1 MISYSLTGAVTVTDD
16 SDPSRAPL
24 LLPEG
29 LSHAEIEAAI
39 TAYLGGNQMPPDYVA
54 FYQSLLASSVYHAVL
69 TQPATADLA
78 RAMVV
83 FVSAIQDCMA
93 GRESRP
99 AMQGAIWLLLSQIPL
114 DMAHAAE
121 LTGLMQQHHLAGA
134 YQLQP
139 PAERARDASGQFVAD
154 DPATP
159 DVDEAWQ

>member
-1 MISYSLTGAVTVTDD
+1 MNTTVHVNAQGEVINVINHGE
-16 SDPSRAPL
+16 SPP
-24 LLPEG
+24 P
-29 LSHAEIEAAI
+29 
-39 TAYLGGNQMPPDYVA
+39 QPDYVA
-54 FYQSLLASSVYHAVL
+54 FYSALLGSSIYSAVL

-93 GRESRP
+93 SRENRP

-121 LTGLMQQHHLAGA
+121 LTGLMQQHHLAGV
-134 YQLQP
+134 YQLEP
-139 PAERARDASGQFVAD
+139 PAERARNASGQFIAD

-159 DVDEAWQ
+159 DIDEAWR

>member
-1 MISYSLTGAVTVTDD
+1 MNTTVYVNAQGEVLNVINHGESL
-16 SDPSRAPL
+16 PP
-24 LLPEG
+24 
-29 LSHAEIEAAI
+29 
-39 TAYLGGNQMPPDYVA
+39 QPDYVA
-54 FYQSLLASSVYHAVL
+54 FYGGLLGSSIYSAVI

-93 GRESRP
+93 GRVNQP

-114 DMAHAAE
+114 DQSHAAE
-121 LTGLMQQHHLAGA
+121 LTGLMSQHHLAGV

-139 PAERARDASGQFVAD
+139 TAERARNASGQFIPD

-159 DVDEAWQ
+159 DIDEAWQ